1 MSYIFLAI
9 VVVLISAQNI
19 AKKQY
24 NLKAERPHGFAFSA
38 IIALFA
44 LIVFLITA
52 KFKLNLSPDLIPYS
66 IGFAVSYG
74 AALVGTLLAIMWGP
88 LSITLLINSYSLI
101 IPTLYG
107 LIALDEKFTAIKA
120 LGLALLT
127 LSLLLISTV
136 LEQKNDLQRRK
147 FSIKWLVALFLAFMG
162 NGMCST
168 VQKMQQISF
177 DGQYKS
183 EFMIIALVIVAII
196 LTIAAIIN
204 KEDLRVDTLPC
215 VTLAAISGIANGIV
229 NLLVMVLSAPGGMEA
244 SILFPSMSGG
254 GVALGL
260 LLSIFVYKERL
271 SRIQYIGYAIGTASI
286 ILLNI

>member
-1 MSYIFLAI
+1 M
-9 VVVLISAQNI
+9 
-19 AKKQY
+19 
-24 NLKAERPHGFAFSA
+24 
-38 IIALFA
+38 
-44 LIVFLITA
+44 
-52 KFKLNLSPDLIPYS
+52 
-66 IGFAVSYG
+66 
-74 AALVGTLLAIMWGP
+74 LLA
-88 LSITLLINSYSLI
+88 
-101 IPTLYG
+101 
-107 LIALDEKFTAIKA
+107 
-120 LGLALLT
+120 
-127 LSLLLISTV
+127 LSLLFISTV

-229 NLLVMVLSAPGGMEA
+229 NLLVMVLSAPGGME
-244 SILFPSMSGG
+244 LPQKEF
-254 GVALGL
+254 L
-260 LLSIFVYKERL
+260 LRF
-271 SRIQYIGYAIGTASI
+271 
-286 ILLNI
+286 